1 MMKKILFFTFVGLLM
16 ALTSSGQT
24 ASDTLQQAND
34 SVTIGSHTEFSA
46 AAQEN
51 SVTKAEG
58 DSAYVKNDYASAIQ
72 IYEALLKEGEAAEVY
87 YNLGNSYYKAGD
99 IAKAILNYE
108 RALLIQPGN
117 ADIRANLEIARAKTI
132 DKVIPVPEVF
142 FVSWTKSLINCLS
155 VDAWAK
161 VGVVCFFLLLA
172 SLYFFFFSKQIVW
185 KKIGFIAGIVFLV
198 LVLLANVFAFQQ
210 KKPDFVIKTILLN
223 IIGQH
228 PFDLAAAFPF
238 GHGKH
243 FANDFAVKHLT
254 PHGSFNP
261 ETAFLPDKLQL
272 FLNCQ
277 QRSVFS
283 FDKPQQVLNNCV
295 HNIQILKIFV

>member
-1 MMKKILFFTFVGLLM
+1 MKKILFFTFVGLLM

-108 RALLIQPGN
+108 RALLLQPGN
-117 ADIRANLEIARAKTI
+117 GDIRANLEVARAKTV
-132 DKVIPVPEVF
+132 DKVEPIPEIF
-142 FVSWTKSLINCLS
+142 FVSWTKSLINSMS
-155 VDAWAK
+155 VDAWA
-161 VGVVCFFLLLA
+161 VCGVVCFILLIA
-172 SLYFFFFSKQIVW
+172 SLYFFIFSKQVVL
-185 KKIGFIAGIVFLV
+185 KKASFICGIVFLIAV
-198 LVLLANVFAFQQ
+198 ILANVFASEQ
-210 KKPDFVIKTILLN
+210 KDSLQNRDSAIVMSPSVTVRSTPSESGTSLFILHEGHKVTIKDASMKGWKEIRIEDGKVGWVPSSSIE
-223 IIGQH
+223 II
-228 PFDLAAAFPF
+228 
-238 GHGKH
+238 
-243 FANDFAVKHLT
+243 
-254 PHGSFNP
+254 
-261 ETAFLPDKLQL
+261 
-272 FLNCQ
+272 
-277 QRSVFS
+277 
-283 FDKPQQVLNNCV
+283 
-295 HNIQILKIFV
+295 

>member
-16 ALTSSGQT
+16 ALPSSGQT

-108 RALLIQPGN
+108 RALYLITPSLPLQEREETSSN
-117 ADIRANLEIARAKTI
+117 WIWCCVTI
-132 DKVIPVPEVF
+132 SP
-142 FVSWTKSLINCLS
+142 
-155 VDAWAK
+155 
-161 VGVVCFFLLLA
+161 
-172 SLYFFFFSKQIVW
+172 
-185 KKIGFIAGIVFLV
+185 
-198 LVLLANVFAFQQ
+198 
-210 KKPDFVIKTILLN
+210 
-223 IIGQH
+223 
-228 PFDLAAAFPF
+228 
-238 GHGKH
+238 
-243 FANDFAVKHLT
+243 
-254 PHGSFNP
+254 
-261 ETAFLPDKLQL
+261 
-272 FLNCQ
+272 
-277 QRSVFS
+277 QRSIRWES
-283 FDKPQQVLNNCV
+283 IIPMQSCIISKKR
-295 HNIQILKIFV
+295 ISA

>member
-87 YNLGNSYYKAGD
+87 YNLGNSYYKTGD

-142 FVSWTKSLINCLS
+142 FVI
-155 VDAWAK
+155 
-161 VGVVCFFLLLA
+161 
-172 SLYFFFFSKQIVW
+172 
-185 KKIGFIAGIVFLV
+185 
-198 LVLLANVFAFQQ
+198 LANVFAFQQ
-210 KKPDFVIKTILLN
+210 KNELLDRN
-223 IIGQH
+223 NAI
-228 PFDLAAAFPF
+228 
-238 GHGKH
+238 
-243 FANDFAVKHLT
+243 VLT
-254 PHGSFNP
+254 PSVTVRSTPSESGTS
-261 ETAFLPDKLQL
+261 L
-272 FLNCQ
+272 FILHEGRKVEIKDNSM
-277 QRSVFS
+277 REWKEIRLEDGKVGWVPASSVE
-283 FDKPQQVLNNCV
+283 V
-295 HNIQILKIFV
+295 I